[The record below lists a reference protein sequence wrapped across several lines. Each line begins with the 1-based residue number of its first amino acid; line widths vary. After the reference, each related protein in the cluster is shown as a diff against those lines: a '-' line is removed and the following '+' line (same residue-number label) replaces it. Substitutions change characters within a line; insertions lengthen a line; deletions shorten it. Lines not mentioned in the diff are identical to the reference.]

1 MTTKRHSGTRYLE
14 ANPAPIRA
22 ASKPQAAL
30 EDPLAYMPC
39 SHVVGYRKSQV
50 IYNQNEPS
58 TSIYLVLEGKV
69 KIFRLREEGHPVL
82 VNICQTDEFFG
93 ESALLHFPLRPEPR
107 PEHAM
112 ALENTKLM
120 TWTASEVEE
129 VVMRQPRLGVALVQ
143 MLAQR
148 TMEFT
153 RRIESLSADYV
164 ARRLACCLISL
175 SERMGTPA
183 EDGSVRM
190 PPITHQLLS
199 EHIGTTRELVSNCMM
214 QFRKQGYLQYSR
226 KGMVLYR
233 DVFDEWLRHAPRKPA
248 NVPARIGRTANL
260 KAKLKK

>member
-1 MTTKRHSGTRYLE
+1 MATKRHSGTRYLE
-14 ANPAPIRA
+14 ANMAPTRA
-22 ASKPQAAL
+22 ASKPHAPL
-30 EDPLAYMPC
+30 EDPLAYLPC
-39 SHVVGYRKSQV
+39 SHVAEYRKSRGL
-50 IYNQNEPS
+50 YNQNEPS

-69 KIFRLREEGHPVL
+69 KVFRLTEEGHHVL

-93 ESALLHFPLRPEPR
+93 ESAFLHFPLRAGPR

-153 RRIESLSADYV
+153 RRIESFSADYV
-164 ARRLACCLISL
+164 ARRLALCLISL

-190 PPITHQLLS
+190 PPITPELLS
-199 EHIGTTRELVSNCMM
+199 EHIGTTLEIVSHRMM
-214 QFRKQGYLQYSR
+214 QFRKHGYLQYSR
-226 KGMVLYR
+226 EGIVLYR
-233 DVFDEWLRHAPRKPA
+233 DVFNEWLRHASRKPA
-248 NVPARIGRTANL
+248 NVPAP
-260 KAKLKK
+260 

>member
-1 MTTKRHSGTRYLE
+1 M
-14 ANPAPIRA
+14 APTLA
-22 ASKPQAAL
+22 ASKPHAPL
-30 EDPLAYMPC
+30 EDPLAYLPC

-69 KIFRLREEGHPVL
+69 KVFRQEEGHPVL

-93 ESALLHFPLRPEPR
+93 ESAFLHFRLRPEPR

-120 TWTASEVEE
+120 TWTASEVEK
-129 VVMRQPRLGVALVQ
+129 VVMRKPRLGVALLQ

-148 TMEFT
+148 TVEFT
-153 RRIESLSADYV
+153 RRIESFCADDV

-190 PPITHQLLS
+190 PHITHELLS
-199 EHIGTTRELVSNCMM
+199 EHIGTTREVVSHCMI

-233 DVFDEWLRHAPRKPA
+233 LVFDEWLRHASRKPA

>member
-1 MTTKRHSGTRYLE
+1 M
-14 ANPAPIRA
+14 APTLA
-22 ASKPQAAL
+22 AAKPHAPL
-30 EDPLAYMPC
+30 EDPLAYLPC
-39 SHVVGYRKSQV
+39 SHVVEYRKSQV

-58 TSIYLVLEGKV
+58 TGIYLVLEGKV
-69 KIFRLREEGHPVL
+69 KVFCLTDEGHRVL
-82 VNICQTDEFFG
+82 MNIYQTDEFFG

-120 TWTASEVEE
+120 TWTGSEVEE

-143 MLAQR
+143 MQAQR
-148 TMEFT
+148 TMEFM
-153 RRIESLSADYV
+153 RRIESFSADYV
-164 ARRLACCLISL
+164 ALRLARCLIGL

-190 PPITHQLLS
+190 PPIAHELLS
-199 EHIGTTRELVSNCMM
+199 EQIGTTREIVTHCMI

-233 DVFDEWLRHAPRKPA
+233 LVFDEWLRDASRKPA
-248 NVPARIGRTANL
+248 NVPAHGEPTQRQ
-260 KAKLKK
+260 